1 MKTSQL
7 HLLIH
12 WNELNEVWKML
23 IFVLTAALC
32 VPYPWGI
39 GTHTFLNMDHLRLGS
54 NSKVMSLSG
63 HKKKCPYSTWVP
75 LHQTHI
81 SSISSLIEERSE
93 SFYSFFSLPFLKKK
107 KKKIHC
113 KEQVVKSN
121 MTVNY
126 LIRFVFI
133 ASNARC
139 LTICFLC
146 KTMVL
151 TSTLI
156 DLQAQCQLPRAETL
170 QEELRQHFIR

>member
-63 HKKKCPYSTWVP
+63 HKEKCPYSTRVP
-75 LHQTHI
+75 LPQTHI
-81 SSISSLIEERSE
+81 SSISSLLEERSE
-93 SFYSFFSLPFLKKK
+93 SFIPFFPSFPL
-107 KKKIHC
+107 KKIHC

-139 LTICFLC
+139 LTICCLC
-146 KTMVL
+146 KTFVL
-151 TSTLI
+151 ISL
-156 DLQAQCQLPRAETL
+156 
-170 QEELRQHFIR
+170 